1 MTREALRNCEHI
13 FRPLIEYSPHAI
25 VLMSADG
32 TVNYAN
38 PFTEHLTGYRVDEFI
53 GKNVLQLMHT
63 DELPEIT
70 ASLVDLLKHPGDI
83 IPIIFRMQHQQGDWR
98 WIEGNIRNCLHVP
111 EIGALIGSYQ
121 DITERKQIEIDL
133 LQREERA
140 RNVIEQASEGIF
152 VTDMRGRYIDVNVA
166 GCTMSGYTREELLK
180 KSIKDLAPEE
190 DRLAIE
196 AGMQSLLAGEA
207 THTRWTMKRK
217 DGTSFPIELSAK
229 QLSNGDM
236 LGIARNISIPMQIEK
251 ERMHLLA
258 REQKAYTEAEGA
270 RRQLS
275 TIFETITDGVIVCD
289 QNAHI
294 LHTNAATRALIEQ
307 TIDIDAS
314 LFSPELTVPDQM
326 QPQDIED
333 IPLPQASGPLLRIV
347 RGESLS
353 GINAPDVLLYRPD
366 GRPVF
371 INVSGAPIFGDN
383 GEIAGGVAVL
393 RDVTKRHSLEQQL
406 QYSEQKLRRLVD
418 ANILGVAVAE
428 IQGKVLEVNDL
439 LVDMLGYSKDELLAP
454 TFHWQSL
461 TPLEMQAG
469 EILALETLVATGSIS
484 LREKTFLRKDGSRFP
499 TLTTA
504 AMIDQQHNLCLAII
518 LDISDR
524 KAAEQRKQEFLSMV
538 SHELR
543 TPLTGIVGFLD
554 LALFSIKRLPETP
567 ASEHGEVIKQI
578 TWMLQQ
584 AEQHTTIETRLV
596 EALLDVAQMERHTFQ
611 LALRP
616 RNLLEI
622 VRDVTITQQ
631 QIAETRRIV
640 FKQSEQG
647 SVQVM
652 VDADRIKQVLV
663 NYLNNAL
670 KYAPGNQEITVGLE
684 VHKGL
689 ARVYVQDKGPG
700 LTTTQQQQIW
710 ERFYQTDTPVK
721 QGGKKEGLG
730 LGLYIA
736 KVLIEQHHGQ
746 VGVESAPGEGS
757 TFWFTLPTLL

>member
-1 MTREALRNCEHI
+1 MTREALKNCEQTC
-13 FRPLIEYSPHAI
+13 RALIEYSPHAI
-25 VLMSADG
+25 VLQSADG
-32 TVNYAN
+32 TVSYAN

-53 GKNVLQLMHT
+53 GKNVLQLMHA
-63 DELPEIT
+63 DELPEIA
-70 ASLVDLLKHPGDI
+70 ASLVTLLKRPGDI
-83 IPIIFRMQHQQGDWR
+83 ISISFRILHQRGDWR
-98 WIEGNIRNCLHVP
+98 WLEGSIRNCLHVP

-121 DITERKQIEIDL
+121 DITERKRAEIEL
-133 LQREERA
+133 RQREER
-140 RNVIEQASEGIF
+140 
-152 VTDMRGRYIDVNVA
+152 MR
-166 GCTMSGYTREELLK
+166 
-180 KSIKDLAPEE
+180 
-190 DRLAIE
+190 
-196 AGMQSLLAGEA
+196 
-207 THTRWTMKRK
+207 
-217 DGTSFPIELSAK
+217 
-229 QLSNGDM
+229 
-236 LGIARNISIPMQIEK
+236 
-251 ERMHLLA
+251 LLA
-258 REQKAYTEAEGA
+258 REQKAYTEAETA

-294 LHTNAATRALIEQ
+294 LHINAATRALIEQ

-314 LFSPELTVPDQM
+314 LFSPELTLPEQM
-326 QPQDIED
+326 LPQDIED
-333 IPLPQASGPLLRIV
+333 IPLPQASGPLLRII

-371 INVSGAPIFGDN
+371 INVSGAPIFSDD

-406 QYSEQKLRRLVD
+406 QYSEQKLNRLVD

-454 TFHWQSL
+454 AFRWQSL

-469 EILALETLVATGSIS
+469 EILALETLEATGSIS

-504 AMIDQQHNLCLAII
+504 AMIDQRRNLFLAII

-554 LALFSIKRLPETP
+554 LALFSIKRLPEIP
-567 ASEHGEVIKQI
+567 VSEHDEVIKQI

-631 QIAETRRIV
+631 QIAETHRIV
-640 FKQSEQG
+640 FEQAEQG

-652 VDADRIKQVLV
+652 VDADRIKQVLI

-670 KYAPGNQEITVGLE
+670 KYTPGNQEIIVGLE
-684 VHKGL
+684 IRKGT

-700 LTTTQQQQIW
+700 LTTPQQQQIW
-710 ERFYQTDTPVK
+710 ERFYQADTPVK
-721 QGGKKEGLG
+721 PGGKKEGLG